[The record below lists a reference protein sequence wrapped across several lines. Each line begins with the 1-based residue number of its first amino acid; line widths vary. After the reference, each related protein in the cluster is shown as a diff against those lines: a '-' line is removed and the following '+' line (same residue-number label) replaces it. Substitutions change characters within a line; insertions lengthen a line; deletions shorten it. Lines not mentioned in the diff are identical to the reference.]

1 MTTLLTR
8 EQVDTLRSIG
18 DGALVL
24 MALWMIDLNY
34 PGRASKSSEIAMYIR
49 KDVRTV
55 EKQLNELCASNRVV
69 NTSAG
74 YILLEGGRALVLEM
88 APKALALSPDH
99 GQAQVT
105 EVQALEIPA
114 MSAPLSANTLTSPQ
128 MEDLHFGG
136 VDCAHNARALKK
148 EEEEEDSTIL
158 INLDS
163 SSPSQKDAQNV
174 RFKKLTTE
182 NILDECERLFSDG
195 QRLVRAGLD
204 VDLISPAYALGALAH
219 ACAEG
224 SRLRNPAG
232 LVYNM
237 LKSKSHHSADFKTIS
252 PRKAYLAAPWQY
264 LPKEFAEKFG
274 MAVYDC
280 PFGAECGGVAFS
292 TRAEYDAHMQ
302 TAHGFE
308 DAAEET
314 TTAEDAPVS
323 TAELVEAQ
331 DESVRMVWTRTL
343 KALADEMPKAS
354 FETWARDTFAVRYDG
369 HVLTVGTRNAYA
381 RDWLESR
388 MKNVIERLLASA
400 AAFGKPVCVEFVA

>member
-105 EVQALEIPA
+105 EVQAH
-114 MSAPLSANTLTSPQ
+114 APLSAITPTSPQ
-128 MEDLHFGG
+128 MEERHFGG
-136 VDCAHNARALKK
+136 VDTVAHNVCALKK
-148 EEEEEDSTIL
+148 EEEDSTIL

-264 LPKEFAEKFG
+264 LPKAFAEAFG

-280 PFGAECGGVAFS
+280 PFGAECGGIAFS
-292 TRAEYDAHMQ
+292 TQAEYDDHMR
-302 TAHGFE
+302 TAHQFTDVEEESDEVTEPLQELDDQEVVHAWHTVLGQL
-308 DAAEET
+308 AA
-314 TTAEDAPVS
+314 
-323 TAELVEAQ
+323 
-331 DESVRMVWTRTL
+331 
-343 KALADEMPKAS
+343 EMPKAS
-354 FETWARDTFAVRYDG
+354 FETWVRDTVPVRYDG
-369 HVLTVGTRNAYA
+369 HTLTVATHNSYA
-381 RDWLESR
+381 RDWLASR
-388 MKNVIERLLASA
+388 MTAAIERLLAGLGGRKTFA
-400 AAFGKPVCVEFVA
+400 HVEFVATP